1 MILINSENKYNEV
14 QLAYGKKGYKLK
26 VPANFDVIEPKF
38 IKEVGSAKEEISK
51 ALLSPINSKPLRS
64 LLEGKNDIAISVCDI
79 TRAQPRKVVIE
90 TIVEHIKDLIPI
102 SNIKILIATGT
113 HRANTKEEL
122 IEMLGKDI
130 VETLNV
136 INHVCDD
143 KESLIEIPTSLDDVS
158 VLLNKHWVNADF
170 RITTGFVEPH
180 FFAGFSGGSK
190 LVAPGLAGL
199 KTIMKLHNY
208 KRLNNP
214 NSIWGEVEKNPI
226 QQDVRKIAKET
237 GVDFTLDVAL
247 NRDQKITNVF
257 SGDLI
262 DSHNEAC
269 NFARETAM
277 VQVSQPYDLVIT
289 SNSGYPLDQNLYQTV
304 KGLSAASQIVKD
316 NGEILCLSECSDGI
330 PSHGKFYSLLSEFS
344 DPEQV
349 EGMLSDPNF
358 HCQDQWQVQILSQ
371 IAKKSNINLYTEGLS
386 DKEIKNAFMF
396 NAPDPQRFIDQKV
409 KENTNIRG
417 CVLPEG
423 PITIPVL
430 KNN

>member
-38 IKEVGSAKEEISK
+38 IKEVGSAKEEINK
-51 ALLSPINSKPLRS
+51 ALLFPINSKPLRS

-113 HRANTKEEL
+113 HRANTKDEL
-122 IEMLGKDI
+122 IEMLGKEI

-143 KESLIEIPTSLDDVS
+143 KESLIEMPTSLDDVN

>member
-113 HRANTKEEL
+113 HRANTKDEL

-143 KESLIEIPTSLDDVS
+143 KESLIEMPTSLDDVN

-396 NAPDPQRFIDQKV
+396 NAPDPQKFIDQKV

>member
-38 IKEVGSAKEEISK
+38 IKEVGSAKEEINK
-51 ALLSPINSKPLRS
+51 ALLSPTNSKPLRS

-143 KESLIEIPTSLDDVS
+143 KESLIEMPTSLDDVS

-349 EGMLSDPNF
+349 DGMLSDPNF

-396 NAPDPQRFIDQKV
+396 NAPDPQKFIDQKV

>member
-143 KESLIEIPTSLDDVS
+143 KESLIEMPTSLDDVS

-396 NAPDPQRFIDQKV
+396 NAPDPQKFIDQKV

>member
-1 MILINSENKYNEV
+1 MVLINSENKYNEV

-113 HRANTKEEL
+113 HRENTKEEL

-143 KESLIEIPTSLDDVS
+143 KESLIEMPTSLDDVN

-269 NFARETAM
+269 NFVRETAIA
-277 VQVSQPYDLVIT
+277 QVSQPYDLVIT

-316 NGEILCLSECSDGI
+316 EGEILCLSECSDGI

-409 KENTNIRG
+409 NENQNIRG
-417 CVLPEG
+417 CVIPEG

>member
-1 MILINSENKYNEV
+1 MPARLTENKYNEV

-26 VPANFDVIEPKF
+26 VPTNFDVIEPKF
-38 IKEVGSAKEEISK
+38 IKEVGSAKEEINK
-51 ALLSPINSKPLRS
+51 ALLSPTNSKPLRS

-79 TRAQPRKVVIE
+79 TRAQPRKIVIE

-143 KESLIEIPTSLDDVS
+143 KESLIEMPTSLDDVS

>member
-1 MILINSENKYNEV
+1 MILINLENKYNEV

-113 HRANTKEEL
+113 HRANTKDEL

-143 KESLIEIPTSLDDVS
+143 KESLIEMPTSLDDVS

-396 NAPDPQRFIDQKV
+396 NAPDPQKFIDQKV

>member
-113 HRANTKEEL
+113 HRPNTKEEL

-143 KESLIEIPTSLDDVS
+143 KESLIEMPTSLDDVN

-386 DKEIKNAFMF
+386 DKEIENAFMF

-409 KENTNIRG
+409 KENINIRG

>member
-113 HRANTKEEL
+113 HRANTKDEL

-143 KESLIEIPTSLDDVS
+143 KESLIEMPTSLDDVS

>member
-38 IKEVGSAKEEISK
+38 IKEVGSAKEEINK
-51 ALLSPINSKPLRS
+51 ALLFPINSKPLRS

-143 KESLIEIPTSLDDVS
+143 KESLIEMPTSLDDVS

>member
-38 IKEVGSAKEEISK
+38 IKEVGSAKEEINK
-51 ALLSPINSKPLRS
+51 ALLFPINSKPLRS

-143 KESLIEIPTSLDDVS
+143 KESLIEMPTSLDDVS

-396 NAPDPQRFIDQKV
+396 NAPDPQKFIDQKV

>member
-113 HRANTKEEL
+113 HRANTKDEL

-143 KESLIEIPTSLDDVS
+143 KESLIEMPTSLDDVN

-396 NAPDPQRFIDQKV
+396 NAPDPQKFIDQKL
-409 KENTNIRG
+409 KENANIRG

>member
-26 VPANFDVIEPKF
+26 VPENFDVIEPKF
-38 IKEVGSAKEEISK
+38 IKEVGSAKEEIDK
-51 ALLSPINSKPLRS
+51 ALLSPTNSKPLRS

-113 HRANTKEEL
+113 HRPNTKEEL

-130 VETLNV
+130 VRTLNV

-143 KESLIEIPTSLDDVS
+143 NESLIKMPTSLDDVN

-316 NGEILCLSECSDGI
+316 KGEILCLSECSDGI

-344 DPEQV
+344 DPEHV

-386 DKEIKNAFMF
+386 EIEIKNAFMF
-396 NAPDPQRFIDQKV
+396 NVPDPQKFIDQKV

>member
-51 ALLSPINSKPLRS
+51 ALLSPTNSKPLRS

-113 HRANTKEEL
+113 HRANTKDEL

-143 KESLIEIPTSLDDVS
+143 KESLIEMPTSLDDVN

-386 DKEIKNAFMF
+386 DKEIENAFMF

-409 KENTNIRG
+409 KENINIRG

>member
-38 IKEVGSAKEEISK
+38 IKEVGSAKEEINK
-51 ALLSPINSKPLRS
+51 ALLSPTNSKPLRS

-90 TIVEHIKDLIPI
+90 TIVEHIKDLVPI

-143 KESLIEIPTSLDDVS
+143 KESLIEMPTSLDDVN

-396 NAPDPQRFIDQKV
+396 NTPDPQKFIDQKV

>member
-113 HRANTKEEL
+113 HRANTKDEL

-143 KESLIEIPTSLDDVS
+143 KESLIEMPTSLDDVS

-396 NAPDPQRFIDQKV
+396 NAPDPQKFIDQKV

>member
-113 HRANTKEEL
+113 HRANTKDEL

-143 KESLIEIPTSLDDVS
+143 KESLIEMPTSLDDVN

-386 DKEIKNAFMF
+386 DKEIENAFMF
-396 NAPDPQRFIDQKV
+396 NAPDPQKFIDQKV

>member
-14 QLAYGKKGYKLK
+14 QLAYGKKGYNLK

-38 IKEVGSAKEEISK
+38 IKEVGSAKEEINK
-51 ALLSPINSKPLRS
+51 ALLSPTNSKPLRS

-113 HRANTKEEL
+113 HRENTKDEL

-143 KESLIEIPTSLDDVS
+143 KESLIEMPTSLDDVS

-386 DKEIKNAFMF
+386 DKEIENAFMF

-409 KENTNIRG
+409 KENINIRG

>member
-1 MILINSENKYNEV
+1 MKLINSENKYNEV
-14 QLAYGKKGYKLK
+14 QLAYGKKGYRIK
-26 VPANFDVIEPKF
+26 VPPNFDVIEPKF
-38 IKEVGSAKEEISK
+38 IKEVGSVKEEINK
-51 ALLSPINSKPLRS
+51 ALLSPTNSKPLRS
-64 LLEGKNDIAISVCDI
+64 LLKDKKDVAISVCDI
-79 TRAQPRKVVIE
+79 TRPQPRKVVIE
-90 TIVEHIKDLIPI
+90 TIVEHIKDIIPI

-143 KESLIEIPTSLDDVS
+143 NESLIKMPTSLDDVN

-396 NAPDPQRFIDQKV
+396 NAPDPQKFIDQKV

>member
-38 IKEVGSAKEEISK
+38 IKEVGSAKEEINK
-51 ALLSPINSKPLRS
+51 ALLSPTNSKPLRS

-79 TRAQPRKVVIE
+79 TRAQPRKIVIE

-143 KESLIEIPTSLDDVS
+143 KESLIEMPTSLDDVS

>member
-38 IKEVGSAKEEISK
+38 IKEVGSAKEEINK
-51 ALLSPINSKPLRS
+51 ALLFPINSKPLRS

-143 KESLIEIPTSLDDVS
+143 KESLIEMPTSLDDVN

>member
-113 HRANTKEEL
+113 HRANTKDEL

-143 KESLIEIPTSLDDVS
+143 KESLIEMPTSLDDVN

-386 DKEIKNAFMF
+386 DKEIENAFMF

-409 KENTNIRG
+409 KENINIRG

>member
-38 IKEVGSAKEEISK
+38 IKEVGSAKEEINK
-51 ALLSPINSKPLRS
+51 ALLFPINSKPLRS

-143 KESLIEIPTSLDDVS
+143 KESLIEMPTSLDDVS

-396 NAPDPQRFIDQKV
+396 NAPDPQKFIDQKL
-409 KENTNIRG
+409 KENANIRG

>member
-51 ALLSPINSKPLRS
+51 ALLSPTNSKPLRS

-113 HRANTKEEL
+113 HRANTKDEL

-143 KESLIEIPTSLDDVS
+143 KESLIEMPTSLDDVS

-386 DKEIKNAFMF
+386 DKEIENAFMF

-409 KENTNIRG
+409 KENINIRG

>member
-38 IKEVGSAKEEISK
+38 IKEVGSAKEEINK
-51 ALLSPINSKPLRS
+51 ALLSPTNSKPLRS

-143 KESLIEIPTSLDDVS
+143 KESLIEMPTSLDDVS

-396 NAPDPQRFIDQKV
+396 NAPDPQKFIDQKV

>member
-130 VETLNV
+130 FETLNV

-143 KESLIEIPTSLDDVS
+143 KESLIEMPTSLDDVS

-371 IAKKSNINLYTEGLS
+371 IAKKSKINLYTEGLS

-396 NAPDPQRFIDQKV
+396 NAPDPQKFIDQKV
-409 KENTNIRG
+409 EENTNIRG

>member
-1 MILINSENKYNEV
+1 MVLINSENKYNEV
-14 QLAYGKKGYKLK
+14 HLAYGKKGYKLR
-26 VPANFDVIEPKF
+26 VPTNFDIIEPKY
-38 IKEVGSAKEEISK
+38 IEEVDNAKDEINN
-51 ALLSPINSKPLRS
+51 ALLHPINSKPLRS
-64 LLEGKNDIAISVCDI
+64 LLEGKKDVAISVCDI
-79 TRAQPRKVVIE
+79 TRAQPRKIVVE
-90 TIVEHIKDLIPI
+90 AIVEHIKDLIPI
-102 SNIKILIATGT
+102 SKIKILIATGT
-113 HRANTKEEL
+113 HRENTKEEL

-136 INHVCDD
+136 INHICDD
-143 KESLIEIPTSLDDVS
+143 EDSLMQMDTSLDDVN
-158 VLLNKHWVNADF
+158 VILNKHWVNADF

-208 KRLNNP
+208 ERLNNP
-214 NSIWGEVEKNPI
+214 YSIWGEVDKNPI

-247 NRDQKITNVF
+247 NRDQNITNVF

-262 DSHNEAC
+262 DSHNIAC
-269 NFARETAM
+269 NFAKKTAM
-277 VQVSQPYDLVIT
+277 AEVAEPYDLVIT

-304 KGLSAASQIVKD
+304 KGLSAASQIIK
-316 NGEILCLSECSDGI
+316 NKGEILCLSECSDGI
-330 PSHGKFYSLLSEFS
+330 PSHGKFYSLLSEFN

-349 EGMLSDPNF
+349 EGILSKPDF

-371 IAKKSNINLYTEGLS
+371 IAKKSKINLYTEGLS
-386 DKEIKNAFMF
+386 NDEIKNAFMF
-396 NAPDPQRFIDQKV
+396 NVSNPQNFVDGIV
-409 KENTNIRG
+409 KENKNIRG

>member
-51 ALLSPINSKPLRS
+51 ALLSPTNSKPLRS

-113 HRANTKEEL
+113 HRENTKDEL

-143 KESLIEIPTSLDDVS
+143 KESLIEMPTSLDDVS

-396 NAPDPQRFIDQKV
+396 NAPDPQKFIDQKV

>member
-1 MILINSENKYNEV
+1 L
-14 QLAYGKKGYKLK
+14 
-26 VPANFDVIEPKF
+26 
-38 IKEVGSAKEEISK
+38 
-51 ALLSPINSKPLRS
+51 
-64 LLEGKNDIAISVCDI
+64 
-79 TRAQPRKVVIE
+79 
-90 TIVEHIKDLIPI
+90 
-102 SNIKILIATGT
+102 
-113 HRANTKEEL
+113 
-122 IEMLGKDI
+122 
-130 VETLNV
+130 
-136 INHVCDD
+136 
-143 KESLIEIPTSLDDVS
+143 PTSLDDVN

>member
-113 HRANTKEEL
+113 HRANTKDEL

-143 KESLIEIPTSLDDVS
+143 KESLIEMPTSLDDVN

-226 QQDVRKIAKET
+226 QQDVRKIANET